1 MIREVCG
8 STTTP
13 WFVRTNA
20 WNGRR
25 TVSQD
30 ELDGVIVA
38 VVDPEEMMV
47 SAGGMSDNDGGMPF
61 GYRVAVR
68 SSSVAS
74 AAAARGDGFCDGD

>member
-1 MIREVCG
+1 M
-8 STTTP
+8 
-13 WFVRTNA
+13 
-20 WNGRR
+20 
-25 TVSQD
+25 
-30 ELDGVIVA
+30 IVA